1 MSSDHASDLDAVRSG
16 PRADGGPSRPIPDSD
31 DAAIALDDP
40 SLFFN
45 RDLSLVEFN
54 RRVLEQAKDTR
65 VPLLE
70 RLRFLS
76 ISSTN
81 LDEFFEIRVS
91 GVKQQIELGATRPP
105 GPDGRYPRELMKAL
119 SSASQ
124 DLVTEQ
130 YRVLNEVVLPELAE
144 RGIVVV
150 ARGDWDPA
158 VRQWVQ
164 QYFTSQVKPV
174 LTPIGIDPSH
184 PFPQILNKSLN
195 FIVELDG
202 TDAFGRRSEIGV
214 VNVPRPLPRVIEVP
228 EEVTGDAHTF
238 VLLSSVVHAHVEE
251 LFPGMR
257 VKSCHQ
263 FRVTRNSD
271 LWVDEEEVDDLL
283 RALKG
288 ELPRRK
294 YGDAVRLEVAEN
306 CPQRIVEFLLREFRL
321 DQRDLYSVDGPVNL
335 GRLGQIYSAV
345 DRPDLKYRPFVPATP
360 RGLDP
365 ESDVFETLAARNV
378 VLHHPYESFQPV
390 IDLLR
395 RAARD
400 PKVLAIKQVLYRT
413 GSDSAIVEA
422 LIDAALA
429 GKEVT
434 VVVELRARFDEQ
446 ENIDLATRMQEAGV
460 NVVYGIVGFKT
471 HAKLL
476 MVVRHE
482 EAGVRRYC
490 HLGTGNYH
498 PGTARA
504 YTDLGLLTADQDIG
518 EDVHQ
523 IFTQLTGLGTV
534 QPTRLLVQAPFH
546 LHDFMVECIRAE
558 AERARAGRPAWFR
571 AKMNALTEPAIISEL
586 YAASQAG
593 VEVDLIVRGACCLRP
608 GVEGV
613 SDRIRVRSIVGRFL
627 EHHRVFAF
635 ANDGA
640 PQVYAASADFMSR
653 NFFRRV
659 ETCFPF
665 VDTELA
671 ERVHRECL
679 ELYVD
684 DDQQAWT
691 LESDGTYTRA
701 TARAEA
707 CSAQATLLAE
717 LAGFTDPSSA
727 V

>member
-1 MSSDHASDLDAVRSG
+1 MTPMNLPERTHGAAAADSPVDFDA
-16 PRADGGPSRPIPDSD
+16 PEQ
-31 DAAIALDDP
+31 
-40 SLFFN
+40 FFN

-54 RRVLEQAKDTR
+54 RRVLEQAKDSR

-105 GPDGRYPRELMKAL
+105 GPDGRYPRELLKAL
-119 SSASQ
+119 SDACQ
-124 DLVTEQ
+124 ELVSEQ
-130 YRVLNEVVLPELAE
+130 YRVLNSVILTELVE
-144 RGIVVV
+144 HGIQLS
-150 ARGDWDPA
+150 ARGEWSDELSA
-158 VRQWVQ
+158 WVDR
-164 QYFTSQVKPV
+164 YFAAQVQPV

-202 TDAFGRRSEIGV
+202 TDAFGRHGGIGI
-214 VNVPRPLPRVIEVP
+214 VNVPRSLPRVIEVP
-228 EEVTGDAHTF
+228 EDVAGRPNVF
-238 VLLSSVVHAHVEE
+238 VLLSSVIHAHVDA
-251 LFPGMR
+251 LFHGMR
-257 VKSCHQ
+257 VDSCHQ

-294 YGDAVRLEVAEN
+294 YGDAVRLEVAAN
-306 CPQRIVEFLLREFRL
+306 CPQRIVDFLLSEFRL
-321 DQRDLYSVDGPVNL
+321 EQRDLYAVDGPVNL

-360 RGLDP
+360 KGLEI
-365 ESDVFETLAARNV
+365 ESDVFKTLSTRSV
-378 VLHHPYESFQPV
+378 VLHHPYESFAPV
-390 IDLLR
+390 IELLR

-413 GSDSAIVEA
+413 GSESAIVEA

-460 NVVYGIVGFKT
+460 SVTYGIVGYKT

-476 MVVRHE
+476 LIVRRE
-482 EAGVRRYC
+482 DGGVRRYC

-504 YTDLGLLTADQDIG
+504 YTDLGLLTSDPEIG

-523 IFTQLTGLGTV
+523 IFTQLTGLGKV
-534 QPTRLLVQAPFH
+534 QPAKCIVQAPFH
-546 LHDFMVECIRAE
+546 LHDFMVGHIRAE
-558 AERARAGRPAWFR
+558 AERARRGEPAWIK
-571 AKMNALTEPAIISEL
+571 AKMNALTEASVISEL

-593 VEVDLIVRGACCLRP
+593 VEIDLIVRGACCLRP
-608 GVEGV
+608 AVPGMSE
-613 SDRIRVRSIVGRFL
+613 RIRVRSVVGRFL

-635 ANDGA
+635 GNGSA
-640 PQVYAASADFMSR
+640 PAVFAASADFMSR

-659 ETCFPF
+659 ETCFPLR
-665 VDTELA
+665 DPELA
-671 ERVHRECL
+671 RRVLRECL
-679 ELYVD
+679 DLFLD
-684 DDQQAWT
+684 DDQQSW
-691 LESDGTYTRA
+691 LLQPDGSY
-701 TARAEA
+701 ARAQPGAEGR
-707 CSAQATLLAE
+707 SAQAILLEE
-717 LAGFTDPSSA
+717 LAGFVERTS
-727 V
+727 

>member
-1 MSSDHASDLDAVRSG
+1 MDTFAPMDSPERTDPNVDLDA
-16 PRADGGPSRPIPDSD
+16 PE
-31 DAAIALDDP
+31 
-40 SLFFN
+40 FYFN

-54 RRVLEQAKDTR
+54 RRVLEQAKDPR

-105 GPDGRYPRELMKAL
+105 GPDGRYPRELLKAL
-119 SSASQ
+119 SDACQ
-124 DLVTEQ
+124 ELVGEQ
-130 YRVLNEVVLPELAE
+130 YRVLNNVILTELAE
-144 RGIVVV
+144 HGIELM
-150 ARGDWDPA
+150 ARAEWGADLSEW
-158 VRQWVQ
+158 VRCYFAAQVQ
-164 QYFTSQVKPV
+164 PV

-202 TDAFGRRSEIGV
+202 TDAFGRHGGIGI
-214 VNVPRPLPRVIEVP
+214 VNVPRSLPRVIEVP
-228 EEVTGDAHTF
+228 EEVAGRPNVF
-238 VLLSSVVHAHVEE
+238 VLLSSVIHAHVDE
-251 LFPGMR
+251 LFHGMR
-257 VKSCHQ
+257 VGSCHQ

-294 YGDAVRLEVAEN
+294 YGDAVRLEVAAT
-306 CPQRIVEFLLREFRL
+306 CPQRIVDFLLSEFRL
-321 DQRDLYSVDGPVNL
+321 DERDLYAVDGPVNL
-335 GRLGQIYSAV
+335 GRLGQVYSAV

-360 RGLDP
+360 QGLEV
-365 ESDVFETLAARNV
+365 ESDVFKTLSSRSV
-378 VLHHPYESFQPV
+378 VLHHPYESFAPV
-390 IDLLR
+390 IELLR

-400 PKVLAIKQVLYRT
+400 PQVLAIKQVLYRT
-413 GSDSAIVEA
+413 GSESAIVEA

-429 GKEVT
+429 GKEVS

-460 NVVYGIVGFKT
+460 NVVYGIVGYKT

-476 MVVRHE
+476 LIVRRE
-482 EAGVRRYC
+482 DGGVRRYC

-504 YTDLGLLTADQDIG
+504 YTDLGLLTSDPEIG
-518 EDVHQ
+518 NDVHQ
-523 IFTQLTGLGTV
+523 IFTQLTGLGKV
-534 QPTRLLVQAPFH
+534 QPSTRIVQAPFH
-546 LHDFMVECIRAE
+546 LHEFMVERIRAE
-558 AERARAGRPAWFR
+558 AERARKGETAWIK
-571 AKMNALTEPAIISEL
+571 AKMNALTEASIIHEL
-586 YAASQAG
+586 YAASRAG
-593 VEVDLIVRGACCLRP
+593 VEIDLIVRGACCLRP

-613 SDRIRVRSIVGRFL
+613 SDRIRVRSVVGRFL

-635 ANDGA
+635 GNGGEPA
-640 PQVYAASADFMSR
+640 VFAASADFMSR

-659 ETCFPF
+659 ETCFPLL
-665 VDTELA
+665 DRELA
-671 ERVHRECL
+671 ARVLRECL
-679 ELYVD
+679 DLFLE
-684 DDQQAWT
+684 DDQQSW
-691 LESDGTYTRA
+691 LLQPDGSYVRS
-701 TARAEA
+701 RAENA
-707 CSAQATLLAE
+707 GPSAQAVLLEE
-717 LAGFTDPSSA
+717 LAGVVERA
-727 V
+727 I